1 MKTTIRYKYAIIL
14 CLMIAGCSDGSTAP
28 EEEETVYEFY
38 YRVSVSDQYGI
49 DPEIGEPAKVQ
60 VTWRDEN
67 DQAHDNFDD
76 PVTSQWESPTYEGL
90 VGQKATM
97 TITELTDYRKTV
109 TAQIVVDGQTV
120 AEQQKEMNET
130 RTQGLTLEYEMGQN
144 NP

>member
-14 CLMIAGCSDGSTAP
+14 CLAIAGCSGGSTAP

-67 DQAHDNFDD
+67 DQAQNNYDD
-76 PVTSQWESPTYEGL
+76 PVTSQWESPTYEGIE
-90 VGQKATM
+90 GHRITM
-97 TITELTDYRKTV
+97 NITELTDYRKEITG
-109 TAQIVVDGQTV
+109 QIYVDGQLV
-120 AEQQKEMNET
+120 AEEQKVMEET
-130 RTQGLTLEYEMGQN
+130 HTQALSVEYTLGQN